1 MKSTNLP
8 QFFVGERRG
17 LLGVLV
23 GLGLGQAALGVA
35 VAWAMISLQN
45 AAESTLLAVSIA
57 TLACA
62 TFAIGA
68 LRVHE
73 RGVSEKLGQNYVK
86 EIRRELVRASLTPG
100 GKTSLGITVART
112 TNDLTSVKNW
122 VSQGI
127 APLAV
132 TIPLIFGVLAGF
144 ALLDWR
150 IALAAL
156 IPVVVLVI
164 GILLWAKRAYAQ
176 SRALRKTRGAMASRI
191 AQTVTAADSIVM
203 AGGEHREIRNVDKVS
218 TKISARAVERAET
231 LGLLRSSGVVA
242 ASLMPLVV
250 AVTGTLVSLDPA
262 VVVAAMAIAGIAS
275 TSLTDM
281 GRIVEFRQSYLA
293 ALAVL
298 DPHLGQARERRQ
310 ASETA
315 LERTRRERSGTS
327 PLHEGTEGVAI
338 TLEGLLRSSLRIE
351 NEEAVELNGEGSVLD
366 SVLARIGGLEYPLAE
381 HTDHIVVGE
390 VDLATLPGRERRDYL
405 GIAKRDSFLERSNIW
420 RAVRYRY
427 PKASKAE
434 TRDALEVVG
443 LTSDC
448 FPRGFDTQIR
458 EGGKE
463 FDADTRGRLLL
474 ARAMLGT
481 PPLLIVDGLEHG
493 WDRTAGESL
502 SEVLARYEGIC
513 ILINCPATAR
523 ELRAREIDV
532 RHVDDPRAHAPT
544 EEIPIIRT
552 QRQEAYS

>member
-1 MKSTNLP
+1 MKKTHLP

-17 LLGVLV
+17 LLGILV
-23 GLGLGQAALGVA
+23 GLGLAQAALGIA
-35 VAWAMISLQN
+35 VAWAMISLQD
-45 AAESTLLAVSIA
+45 AAKSTVLAVSIA

-73 RGVSEKLGQNYVK
+73 RGVSEKLGQSYVK
-86 EIRRELVRASLTPG
+86 DIRHELVRASLTPG
-100 GKTSLGITVART
+100 GRTSLGITVART

-132 TIPLIFGVLAGF
+132 TIPLMIGVLAGF

-150 IALAAL
+150 IACAAL

-164 GILLWAKRAYAQ
+164 GILLWAKRAYTQ

-203 AGGEHREIRNVDKVS
+203 AGGEHREIRNIDKVS
-218 TKISARAVERAET
+218 EKVSSRAVERAET

-250 AVTGTLVSLDPA
+250 AVMGTLVSLDPA

-298 DPHLGQARERRQ
+298 DPHLGEARKRRQ
-310 ASETA
+310 ASDTA
-315 LERTRRERSGTS
+315 FELTKREHSESPAIPEGAQGT
-327 PLHEGTEGVAI
+327 AI
-338 TLEGLLRSSLRIE
+338 TLGGLLRSSIAIEDDEIVALR
-351 NEEAVELNGEGSVLD
+351 GERTILESA
-366 SVLARIGGLEYPLAE
+366 LARIGGLEFPPE
-381 HTDHIVVGE
+381 GHTDHIVVGE
-390 VDLATLPGRERRDYL
+390 TDLAALPGSERRDHL
-405 GIAKRDSFLERSNIW
+405 GIAKHDSLLERSSVW

-427 PKASKAE
+427 PKAGKAE
-434 TRDALEVVG
+434 TRDILEAVG
-443 LTSDC
+443 LTSEC

-474 ARAMLGT
+474 ARAMLGA
-481 PPLLIVDGLEHG
+481 PALLIIDGLEHG
-493 WDRTAGESL
+493 WDPTAGESL
-502 SEVLARYEGIC
+502 SEVLARYEGTC
-513 ILINCPATAR
+513 ILLNCPNTAR
-523 ELRAREIDV
+523 ELYAREINV
-532 RHVDDPRAHAPT
+532 RHVDDRSGRTPT
-544 EEIPIIRT
+544 EEIPIVHA
-552 QRQEAYS
+552 QRQEALS

>member
-1 MKSTNLP
+1 MKKTNLP

-17 LLGVLV
+17 LLLVLV
-23 GLGLGQAALGVA
+23 GLGLAQAALGIA
-35 VAWAMISLQN
+35 VAWAMISLQD
-45 AAESTLLAVSIA
+45 AATSTVLAVAIA

-73 RGVSEKLGQNYVK
+73 RGVSEKLGQSYVK

-100 GKTSLGITVART
+100 GTTSLGITVART

-132 TIPLIFGVLAGF
+132 TIPLVIGVIAGF
-144 ALLDWR
+144 AFLDWR
-150 IALAAL
+150 IACAAL

-164 GILLWAKRAYAQ
+164 GILLWARRAYTQ

-203 AGGEHREIRNVDKVS
+203 AGGEHREIRNIDKVS
-218 TKISARAVERAET
+218 QKVSTRAVERAET

-298 DPHLGQARERRQ
+298 DPHLGQARERREASDTAVERTQ
-310 ASETA
+310 RKSSEFPTASENTK
-315 LERTRRERSGTS
+315 GTTIS
-327 PLHEGTEGVAI
+327 LG
-338 TLEGLLRSSLRIE
+338 GLLRSSIRIDD
-351 NEEAVELNGEGSVLD
+351 EEIVALSGERTVLETA
-366 SVLARIGGLEYPLAE
+366 LARVGGLEFPPE
-381 HTDHIVVGE
+381 GHTDHIVVGGT
-390 VDLATLPGRERRDYL
+390 DLAALPGSKRRDYL
-405 GIAKRDSFLERSNIW
+405 GIAKHDSPFERSSVW

-434 TRDALEVVG
+434 THEVLEAVG
-443 LTSDC
+443 LSSEC

-458 EGGKE
+458 QGGKE
-463 FDADTRGRLLL
+463 FDADTRARLLL

-493 WDRTAGESL
+493 WDRNAGESL
-502 SEVLARYEGIC
+502 SMVLGRYEGIC
-513 ILINCPATAR
+513 ILLNCPDTAR
-523 ELRAREIDV
+523 NLHARVIDV
-532 RHVDDPRAHAPT
+532 RHVDDRSGRTPT
-544 EEIPIIRT
+544 EEIPVIRPHK
-552 QRQEAYS
+552 QEAYS